1 MKNLIRG
8 HLFYLKKDHLF
19 FGCLALSL
27 IMLIIS
33 IRLSYFT
40 SDIIP
45 TTGTESFINTFLGSD
60 IILYAFMLLTANMV
74 GEIYQSG
81 AIKNIVGK
89 GISKKKYYLSI
100 ILTISIIYLFVMLV
114 SGIIVAILA
123 VNKFGIG
130 TISYPLYY
138 ILAIIARILFVMAY
152 ISFSLTAIIF
162 TKNAITGIIIA
173 LIIPNIPQILEA
185 VLDFLKMN
193 ISLDFIKISSHMPVI
208 EFASTDLSS
217 FLPCFIILMVYLG
230 LSIIIGINLFKNQDI
245 K

>member
-81 AIKNIVGK
+81 VFKNIIGK
-89 GISKKKYYLSI
+89 GISKKKYYLSV
-100 ILTISIIYLFVMLV
+100 ILTVSIIYLFVMLI
-114 SGIIVAILA
+114 SSIIVAALA
-123 VNKFGIG
+123 TNKFGMG
-130 TISYPLYY
+130 TISHPIYY
-138 ILAIIARILFVMAY
+138 VLAIITRILFVMTY

-162 TKNAITGIIIA
+162 TKKAITGIIIA

-185 VLDFLKMN
+185 ILDFLKMN
-193 ISLDFIKISSHMPVI
+193 VSLDFIKISSHMSMI
-208 EFASTDLSS
+208 QSASTDLSA
-217 FLPCFIILMVYLG
+217 FLPCFIILIIYLG
-230 LSIIIGINLFKNQDI
+230 LSTIIGINLLKYQDI